1 MGFWSS
7 LANLGKT
14 ALNFVPGGGIVNTAL
29 DIGGGLLSGGADA
42 AGKNR
47 SEKDL
52 FNQNK
57 DRNTLTARGQDIS
70 NEANRADV
78 ALKGQTQARNNSEAD
93 YMQALRA
100 ALAMNMKDASFSR
113 PQGVANISFS
123 GGARPSAMGAQ
134 GREAASVMNNLA
146 LQRLMNPETQPQIA
160 AVEKFAASE
169 PTKASFWEKLAG
181 PLGAGMTAV
190 ASLGQKNSTQG
201 LKATASDYNDD
212 EMHTQ

>member
-1 MGFWSS
+1 MAKVGKG
-7 LANLGKT
+7 ALG
-14 ALNFVPGGGIVNTAL
+14 LIPGGNIASAAF
-29 DIGGGLLSGGADA
+29 DIGGSLLSGGAKA
-42 AGKNR
+42 AGANR

-52 FNQNK
+52 FNQNA
-57 DRNTLTARGQDIS
+57 DRSRVTARGQDIQ
-70 NEANRADV
+70 NEQAKADL
-78 ALKGQTQARNNSEAD
+78 ALRGQTQTRSNAD
-93 YMQALRA
+93 DDYRQALRS
-100 ALAMNMKDASFSR
+100 ALAMNIKDAAFSR
-113 PQGVANISFS
+113 PQGVANISFT
-123 GGARPSAMGAQ
+123 GGGRPSAIGTQ
-134 GREAASVMNNLA
+134 GRAAAEVMNNLA

-190 ASLGQKNSTQG
+190 ASLGNKSSTQG